1 MIRRPPRP
9 TRTDTLFPYTTL
21 FRSGLAHAR
30 TTGQDHKIAVM
41 QATDLIIQTREACGD
56 ARQMPAAGKCALG
69 HLYRHGAGL
78 QEAFDTP
85 SLPLAFG
92 NAIERNFGRF
102 DLAQRIDVLAEIGRA
117 HV

>member
-1 MIRRPPRP
+1 MAAGGIISDVSGKR
-9 TRTDTLFPYTTL
+9 
-21 FRSGLAHAR
+21 GLAHAR

-85 SLPLAFG
+85 SLHLAFG
-92 NAIERNFGRF
+92 NARSEEHTSE
-102 DLAQRIDVLAEIGRA
+102 LQSLMRISYAVF
-117 HV
+117 